1 MSFAKDFERF
11 AKLTNASLDETGRA
25 IALELFSGVIKD
37 TPVDTGRARGNWQ
50 ASIGAPETGQIA
62 GGDESKT
69 ETPAPNG
76 DGPKTAEAIRA
87 VDGIID
93 KFGMGKV
100 IYLSNNLPYIYRL
113 EFMKW
118 SDQAPA
124 GMVRKNAARIQ
135 ANIRKAVAENK
146 V

>member
-1 MSFAKDFERF
+1 MSFASDIAKF

-25 IALELFSGVIKD
+25 ITLELFSSVIKD

-50 ASIGAPETGQIA
+50 TSLSAPKDGEVSRSGSAPAIA
-62 GGDESKT
+62 EVAAES
-69 ETPAPNG
+69 A
-76 DGPKTAEAIRA
+76 
-87 VDGIID
+87 

-113 EFMKW
+113 EYLGW
-118 SDQAPA
+118 SKQSPD
-124 GMVRKNAARIQ
+124 GMVRKNVARIQ
-135 ANIRKAVAENK
+135 ANVRKAVAENK

>member
-11 AKLTNASLDETGRA
+11 AKLTNASLDQTGRA
-25 IALELFSGVIKD
+25 IALELFSGVIRD
-37 TPVDTGRARGNWQ
+37 TPADTGRARGNWQ
-50 ASIGAPETGQIA
+50 ASIGTPETGQIA

-100 IYLSNNLPYIYRL
+100 IYLANGLPYILRL
-113 EFMKW
+113 EYGW
-118 SDQAPA
+118 SKQSPA